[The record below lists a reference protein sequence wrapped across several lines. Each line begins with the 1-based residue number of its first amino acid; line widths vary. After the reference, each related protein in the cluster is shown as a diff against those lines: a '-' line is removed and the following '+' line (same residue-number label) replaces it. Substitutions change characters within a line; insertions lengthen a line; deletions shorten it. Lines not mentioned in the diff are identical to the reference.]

1 MHTHKIGLSGSSL
14 KIFAIIIMLIDHIGA
29 ILLPRYHFLRY
40 IGRLAFPIFCFLLV
54 EGFFHTRN
62 VKKYALR
69 LGLFA
74 LISEIPF
81 DLALFGIP
89 FNLLY
94 QNVFFTLFIGLLVL
108 IGFEK
113 FKSKLWLNFIIFIL
127 GMLLAEICHVDYGCF
142 GIIMIVLFYFYR
154 IHNNLIILTFGILLF
169 SIMLGGSQPLCTLA
183 IIPISLYNG
192 KRGISLKYLFYAFYP
207 VHLLILY
214 FISLFLS

>member
-1 MHTHKIGLSGSSL
+1 MNTYKISLSGSSL
-14 KIFAIIIMLIDHIGA
+14 KIFAIVIMLIDHIGA
-29 ILLPRYHFLRY
+29 ILLPQYHFLRY

-54 EGFFHTRN
+54 EGFFHTRDI
-62 VKKYALR
+62 KKYALR

-81 DLALFGIP
+81 DLALSNVP

-113 FKSKLWLNFIIFIL
+113 FKDKLFLRYMILVL
-127 GMLLAEICHVDYGCF
+127 GMLLAEVCHVDYGCF
-142 GIIMIVLFYFYR
+142 GIIMIVLFYFYS
-154 IHNNLIILTFGILLF
+154 IHNNLIVLTLGVLFF
-169 SIMLGGSQPLCTLA
+169 SILSGGSEFLCTFS

-214 FISLFLS
+214 LISLFLS